1 MEEKEIIRGYKGFDK
16 KLKCRDFQYE
26 IGKEYFTDK
35 AVACETG
42 FHFCENPFDVLNYYS
57 PCDDTGTL
65 NRFCEVEGSGDFDKS
80 ESDKTCCTHLKV
92 KAEIGLQG
100 LIKAGV
106 KFILDRVK
114 WEDNKQSNTGYRS
127 AATNTGNCSA
137 ATNTGDYS
145 AATNTGNC
153 SAATNTGNCS
163 AATNTGYRS
172 AATNTGNCSAA
183 TNTGYCSAAT
193 NTGDYSAATNTG
205 DRSAA
210 TNTGDYSAAT
220 NTGNRSAASVEGKES
235 IAIVTGKDSKAKGS
249 LGCWIILTE
258 RGEWDGDT
266 YPILDVK
273 SFKVDGEAIKADTW
287 YKLIDGKAVEV
298 E

>member
-16 KLKCRDFQYE
+16 NLKCRDFQYE

-35 AVACETG
+35 AVACKTG
-42 FHFCENPFDVLNYYS
+42 FHFCENPFEVLSYYS

-80 ESDKTCCTHLKV
+80 KSDKTCCTYLKV

-127 AATNTGNCSA
+127 AATNTGYRSA
-137 ATNTGDYS
+137 ATNTGD
-145 AATNTGNC
+145 C
-153 SAATNTGNCS
+153 SAATNTGNRSAATNTGDCS

-172 AATNTGNCSAA
+172 AATNTGN
-183 TNTGYCSAAT
+183 
-193 NTGDYSAATNTG
+193 
-205 DRSAA
+205 RSAA
-210 TNTGDYSAAT
+210 TNTGDC
-220 NTGNRSAASVEGKES
+220 SAASVEGKES
-235 IAIVTGKDSKAKGS
+235 IAIVTGKGSKAKGS
-249 LGCWIILTE
+249 LGCWIVLTE
-258 RGEWDGDT
+258 RGEWNGET

-273 SFKVDGEAIKADTW
+273 AFKVDGEVIKADTW

>member
-80 ESDKTCCTHLKV
+80 ASDKTCCTHLKV

-106 KFILDRVK
+106 KFILDHVK
-114 WEDNKQSNTGYRS
+114 WDDNKQSNTGNRS
-127 AATNTGNCSA
+127 AATNTGYRSA

-163 AATNTGYRS
+163 AAR
-172 AATNTGNCSAA
+172 
-183 TNTGYCSAAT
+183 
-193 NTGDYSAATNTG
+193 
-205 DRSAA
+205 
-210 TNTGDYSAAT
+210 
-220 NTGNRSAASVEGKES
+220 VEGKES
-235 IAIVTGKDSKAKGS
+235 IAIVTGKDSKTKGA
-249 LGCWIILTE
+249 LGCWIVLTE
-258 RGEWDGDT
+258 RGEWNGET
-266 YPILDVK
+266 YSILDVK
-273 SFKVDGEAIKADTW
+273 AFKVDGEAIKADTW

>member
-80 ESDKTCCTHLKV
+80 ESYKTCCTHLKV

-137 ATNTGDYS
+137 ATNTGD
-145 AATNTGNC
+145 
-153 SAATNTGNCS
+153 
-163 AATNTGYRS
+163 RS

-193 NTGDYSAATNTG
+193 NTGYY
-205 DRSAA
+205 SAA

-220 NTGNRSAASVEGKES
+220 NTGDCSAATN
-235 IAIVTGKDSKAKGS
+235 TGDYSAATKQRPTRATVPQRPTRATVPQRPTRATVPQRPTRATVPQRVLK
-249 LGCWIILTE
+249 
-258 RGEWDGDT
+258 
-266 YPILDVK
+266 VK
-273 SFKVDGEAIKADTW
+273 SP
-287 YKLIDGKAVEV
+287 LPL
-298 E
+298 